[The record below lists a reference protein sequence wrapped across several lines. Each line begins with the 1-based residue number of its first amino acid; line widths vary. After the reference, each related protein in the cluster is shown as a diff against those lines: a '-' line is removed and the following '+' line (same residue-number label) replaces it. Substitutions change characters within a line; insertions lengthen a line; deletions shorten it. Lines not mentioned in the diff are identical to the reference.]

1 MSGSEFRVPSSEL
14 AALAT
19 LAAILEASAPKP
31 GNVSP
36 GRPFRDMRYEDF
48 VASAIAA
55 GPALGR
61 AAGRGVGETIL
72 EAVQAT
78 RRWTDA
84 NTNLGIIL
92 LFAPLARAAG
102 ECEPGADP
110 SVLRTAVARVLAS
123 TTVAD
128 ARSVYAAIRSARP
141 GGLGAATDQDVA
153 AEPTVTLL
161 DTMRLAA
168 DRDAVAAEYA
178 SDFTL
183 TFGTG
188 VPALRKARA
197 EGLDW
202 ADATVECYLAL
213 LAARAD
219 TLIARKIGRAE
230 AEAVSRHADAVLR
243 AGGVRSAEG
252 RAALAAFD
260 STLRD
265 AHNSRN
271 PGTTADL
278 TAAALFVNLLEDG
291 WRNVRSR
298 NSRAQ

>member
-1 MSGSEFRVPSSEL
+1 MTSSEFPVPSSEL

-36 GRPFRDMRYEDF
+36 ARPFHDMCYEDF
-48 VASAIAA
+48 VASAVAA

-61 AAGRGVGETIL
+61 AAERGLGETIL
-72 EAVQAT
+72 EAARAT
-78 RRWTDA
+78 RRWTEA
-84 NTNLGIIL
+84 NTNLGIVL

-102 ECEPGADP
+102 GPDLATGP
-110 SVLRTAVARVLAS
+110 SALRAALAGVLAS
-123 TTVAD
+123 TTVED
-128 ARSVYAAIRSARP
+128 ARAVYAAIRVARP
-141 GGLGAATDQDVA
+141 GGLGTATDQDIA
-153 AEPTVTLL
+153 AEPTVTLR

-168 DRDAVAAEYA
+168 DRDAVASEYA
-178 SDFTL
+178 TDYAI

-188 VPALRKARA
+188 LPALRQARQA
-197 EGLDW
+197 GLDW
-202 ADATVECYLAL
+202 ADATVECFLSL
-213 LAARAD
+213 LATRPD
-219 TLIARKIGRAE
+219 TLIARKLGRVE
-230 AEAVSRHADAVLR
+230 AETVSREAQAVLR

-278 TAAALFVNLLEDG
+278 TATALFAILLEDG
-291 WRNVRSR
+291 WRNVRMR
-298 NSRAQ
+298 HSRAQ

>member
-1 MSGSEFRVPSSEL
+1 MSRSESRDPTAEL

-61 AAGRGVGETIL
+61 AAGRGLGETIL
-72 EAVQAT
+72 EAVHAT

-92 LFAPLARAAG
+92 LFAPLARAAR
-102 ECEPGADP
+102 ECQPGADA
-110 SVLRTAVARVLAS
+110 SELRAAVARVLAAS
-123 TTVAD
+123 TIAD

-141 GGLGAATDQDVA
+141 GGLGAATEQDIA

-178 SDFTL
+178 SDFAI
-183 TFGTG
+183 TFSTG
-188 VPALRKARA
+188 APALRKARMD
-197 EGLDW
+197 GLDW

-213 LAARAD
+213 LAARPD
-219 TLIARKIGRAE
+219 TLIARKLGRAE
-230 AEAVSRHADAVLR
+230 AEGVSREAEAVLR
-243 AGGVRSAEG
+243 AGGVRSAGG
-252 RAALAAFD
+252 RAAITAFD

-278 TAAALFVNLLEDG
+278 TAAALFVILLEDG

-298 NSRAQ
+298 NPRAQ

>member
-1 MSGSEFRVPSSEL
+1 MNRSEVRVPSSEL

-61 AAGRGVGETIL
+61 AAERGVGDTIL

-92 LFAPLARAAG
+92 LFAPLARAAA
-102 ECEPGADP
+102 ECQPGADR
-110 SVLRTAVARVLAS
+110 SALRDAVARVLAS
-123 TTVAD
+123 TTIAD
-128 ARSVYAAIRSARP
+128 ARSVYAAIRCARP
-141 GGLGAATDQDVA
+141 GGLGAATEQDIA

-161 DTMRLAA
+161 DTMRLAT

-178 SDFTL
+178 TDYVI

-188 VPALRKARA
+188 APALRKARMD
-197 EGLDW
+197 GLDW
-202 ADATVECYLAL
+202 ADATVECYLSL
-213 LAARAD
+213 LAAQPD
-219 TLIARKIGRAE
+219 TLIARKLGRAE
-230 AEAVSRHADAVLR
+230 AERVSREAEAVLR

-252 RAALAAFD
+252 RTALAAFD

-278 TAAALFVNLLEDG
+278 TAAALFVILLEDG

>member
-1 MSGSEFRVPSSEL
+1 MKSAESRVPGSEL

-36 GRPFRDMRYEDF
+36 GRPFHDMRFEDF

-55 GPALGR
+55 GPALGGATTR
-61 AAGRGVGETIL
+61 PLGETIL
-72 EAVQAT
+72 EAVSAT

-84 NTNLGIIL
+84 NTNLGIVL
-92 LFAPLARAAG
+92 LFAPLARAAAG
-102 ECEPGADP
+102 LEFETGP
-110 SVLRTAVARVLAS
+110 SALRAALARVLAS
-123 TTVAD
+123 TTIED
-128 ARSVYAAIRSARP
+128 ARAVYAAIRVARP
-141 GGLGAATDQDVA
+141 GGLGAAADQDIA

-161 DTMRLAA
+161 DAMRLAA

-178 SDFTL
+178 TDFAI

-188 VPALRKARA
+188 LPALRKAREA
-197 EGLDW
+197 GLDW
-202 ADATVECYLAL
+202 SDATVECFLSL
-213 LAARAD
+213 LAARPD
-219 TLIARKIGRAE
+219 TLIARKLGTAE
-230 AEAVSRHADAVLR
+230 AEAVSHEARAVLR

-252 RAALAAFD
+252 RAALSAFD

-278 TAAALFVNLLEDG
+278 TATALFAILLEDG